1 VLLLNKLQEFIAIIN
16 SKIGS
21 GYVYGGQNPEPL
33 TREALDKLVK
43 KFGRSN
49 YYFNGYSAERWLGKE
64 YYDCSGL
71 IVYTMRKMG
80 LISNTEDYSA
90 QGIYS
95 KLCTPVAKDK
105 LRAGDLCFNKTN
117 SGIVHVGVYM
127 GNNRVTH
134 ARGTFYGVVSTALFS
149 SFNTMGRLNF
159 FANETPD
166 IIISA
171 EKSIKKAIVEVNVL
185 EEPIEIAA
193 AIGKIKAGN
202 PVYVD
207 GKTDNGWYLVDIDG
221 KKGYIKASALDDY
234 DELKKAVTFLSE
246 RSGIDYAYWYKQAG
260 TVKWLDVCLIKIA
273 KGFGANL
280 Q

>member
-1 VLLLNKLQEFIAIIN
+1 MNKLQEFIAIIN